1 MKNKEKDNI
10 DNNID
15 NNNNKNKNKKKHNKD
30 RAKEKETRTHLE
42 GRVFV
47 RWFATGAC
55 NYELLPIL
63 KKTQSWKCYQ

>member
-15 NNNNKNKNKKKHNKD
+15 NNNNKNKNKKKHKD

-63 KKTQSWKCYQ
+63 KKTQT